1 MRLFLGISI
10 AAGVGTA
17 TLAQSA
23 PPAAGQASAPA
34 AATPVDQPAEKSAPR
49 PPAPAVQDD
58 DERTELVVHLKDGR
72 RFTGPVVRENADE
85 VVIAIAGI
93 PQSFPTAEVERLET
107 LRPVMDR
114 YRELHEAVG
123 NDPDQIVNLA
133 EWLRQRGKYELA
145 LTEIQR
151 SLSLDKTHGP
161 SLKMKHL
168 LEEQIILKSKAVKR
182 AQEPKDPAAP
192 VRANPIRATEFP
204 LLTAGDVQLIK
215 VFETNLEEKPR
226 VLIDRKTVSKML
238 EKYSDH
244 PLVPITREGREALL
258 RQPALETLEL
268 MFKIQARDFYSEVEV
283 LDQPKAFVTLRDQ
296 ISRTWLIN
304 SCSTTL
310 CHGGADAGRLAL
322 YNHSPNSERTVYT
335 NFYILSKFRLAN
347 GTPLIN
353 WDEPEKSPLVQMGL
367 PRGKSRSPH
376 PEVPHR
382 VSGRDTYKPTFQTT
396 DDPQFKQT
404 VEWLKSLYRPRPEYP
419 IVYTP
424 FRPFERPAPLVEVP
438 AAPALPVPAP
448 KTGGPAHPGNN
459 PVPGGG
465 PNDNPSAPPTTPKP
479 EPKPR

>member
-1 MRLFLGISI
+1 MRLVLGFGL
-10 AAGVGTA
+10 AAGARTPA
-17 TLAQSA
+17 LAQTPPPSSAPA
-23 PPAAGQASAPA
+23 PPAV
-34 AATPVDQPAEKSAPR
+34 TPVEQPPEKSAAR
-49 PPAPAVQDD
+49 PAAPAVQDD

-107 LRPVMDR
+107 LKPVMER

-151 SLSLDKTHGP
+151 SLALDKTHGP

-168 LEEQIILKSKAVKR
+168 LEEQIILKSKSVKR
-182 AQEPKDPAAP
+182 ASEPAEPATP
-192 VRANPIRATEFP
+192 VRAKPIRATDFP
-204 LLTAGDVQLIK
+204 LLSPSDVQLMK
-215 VFETNLEEKPR
+215 VFETNLDEKPR
-226 VLIDRKTVSKML
+226 VLIDRKTVAKML
-238 EKYSDH
+238 EKYADH

-258 RQPALETLEL
+258 RQPALDTLDL
-268 MFKIQARDFYSEVEV
+268 MFKIQARDFYPDVEV
-283 LDQPKAFVTLRDQ
+283 LDQPRAFVTLRDY

-322 YNHSPNSERTVYT
+322 YNHNPNSERTVYT

-382 VSGRDTYKPTFQTT
+382 VSSHDTFKPTFQTT
-396 DDPQFKQT
+396 DDPQFKQA

-424 FRPFERPAPLVEVP
+424 FRPFERPAPPEVP
-438 AAPALPVPAP
+438 AAPPMPQPAP
-448 KTGGPAHPGNN
+448 KTGGPAHPGTN
-459 PVPGGG
+459 PNPGGG
-465 PNDNPSAPPTTPKP
+465 PTDNPSAPPAAPKP